1 MKLSWAE
8 IHVFHAQLLAK
19 QHVLRGVYTCYFLLY
34 YILRY
39 YIIERTYKMNMYRFL
54 RHDQ

>member
-34 YILRY
+34 YI
-39 YIIERTYKMNMYRFL
+39 IERTYKMKMYRFL

>member
-34 YILRY
+34 YILHY